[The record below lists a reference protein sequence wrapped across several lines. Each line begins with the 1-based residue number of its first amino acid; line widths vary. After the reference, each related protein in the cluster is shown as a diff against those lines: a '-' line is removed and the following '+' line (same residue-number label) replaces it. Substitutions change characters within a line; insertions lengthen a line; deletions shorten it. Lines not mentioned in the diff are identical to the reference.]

1 MEPRPVYD
9 EPLPPRRTRLPRLS
23 LLVAGLGAVI
33 GVAAFGAAVASGGQ
47 PSSAGL
53 AIPLVSNASPVPGT
67 GPGAGPRGA
76 AGWMAPGGMR
86 AGRGFMMNDI
96 TITAI
101 NGSSLSLKT
110 ADGWTRTI
118 DASGATVTRA
128 GQTVALS
135 TLRVGD
141 QIVFRET
148 RQSDGSVRIDSITVV
163 LPQVNG
169 TVSSIDA
176 SSITV
181 KQPDGTSKTV
191 TLTSS
196 TTYRSGGQVASAG
209 AVVSGARVDIQ
220 GQVAADGT
228 FTATVVN
235 VAPSAVG
242 GTVSAKSG
250 DTITVRDRAG
260 TSMTVRVTSSTTF
273 QVKGVTNATIADIAV
288 GDAIQAQGTHNAD
301 GSITATIVR
310 AGAAGQFGQ
319 GPMMRGPGMRGPW
332 GAGGQGPA
340 PADPRGVP
348 GSNGGTGGT
357 TGA

>member
-1 MEPRPVYD
+1 MYD
-9 EPLPPRRTRLPRLS
+9 EPLPPRPTRFRRLS
-23 LLVAGLGAVI
+23 LLVAGLAAVI
-33 GVAAFGAAVASGGQ
+33 GVAAFGVAVASGGQ
-47 PSSAGL
+47 PSNAGL
-53 AIPLVSNASPVPGT
+53 AIPLVSNASPAPGT
-67 GPGAGPRGA
+67 GPGAGPRGT
-76 AGWMAPGGMR
+76 GDWMAPGGMR

-101 NGSSLSLKT
+101 NGSSLSLRT

-118 DASGATVTRA
+118 DAGGATVTRA
-128 GQTVALS
+128 GQAVALS

-141 QIVFRET
+141 QIVFGQT
-148 RQSDGSVRIDSITVV
+148 RQANGSFRIDSITVV

-169 TVSSIDA
+169 TVTSVDA

-181 KQPDGTSKTV
+181 RQPDGTSKTV

-196 TTYRSGGQVASAG
+196 TTYRVGGQAASSG
-209 AVVSGARVDIQ
+209 VVVSGVRVDIQ
-220 GQVAADGT
+220 GEVASDGT
-228 FTATVVN
+228 FSATVVN

-250 DTITVRDRAG
+250 DTITVKDREG
-260 TSMTVRVTSSTTF
+260 TSVTVRVTSSTTF

-288 GDAIQAQGTHNAD
+288 GDVIQAQGTHDAD

-310 AGAAGQFGQ
+310 AGAAAQFGP
-319 GPMMRGPGMRGPW
+319 GPMMRGPGMREPW

-340 PADPRGVP
+340 PANPGGVP
-348 GSNGGTGGT
+348 GSNGGTSGT

>member
-1 MEPRPVYD
+1 MPVEPAVPQ
-9 EPLPPRRTRLPRLS
+9 PPRIRRLTLV
-23 LLVAGLGAVI
+23 VAGLAAAI
-33 GVAAFGAAVASGGQ
+33 GVAAFGVAAASGGQ
-47 PSSAGL
+47 PSNPGL
-53 AIPLVSNASPVPGT
+53 AFPLVSSATPTPGIAS
-67 GPGAGPRGA
+67 GAGPRVGG
-76 AGWMAPGGMR
+76 GWMAPGGMR
-86 AGRGFMMNDI
+86 PGRGCAMSDI

-141 QIVFRET
+141 QIVFGET
-148 RQSDGSVRIDSITVV
+148 RQSDGSFKIASITVV

-169 TVSSIDA
+169 TVTSVDA
-176 SSITV
+176 SGITV
-181 KQPDGTSKTV
+181 RQPDGTSKTV
-191 TLTSS
+191 TVTSS
-196 TTYRSGGQVASAG
+196 TAYRIGGQAASSG

-220 GQVAADGT
+220 GEIASDGT

-250 DTITVRDRAG
+250 DTITVKDRAG
-260 TSMTVRVTSSTTF
+260 TSVTVRVTSSTTF
-273 QVKGVTNATIADIAV
+273 RVKSVSNATMASIAV
-288 GDAIQAQGTHNAD
+288 GDVIQAVGTLGAD

-310 AGAAGQFGQ
+310 AGLADQL
-319 GPMMRGPGMRGPW
+319 GPGPIMGGPGMRGPW
-332 GAGGQGPA
+332 GAGGQGPT
-340 PADPRGVP
+340 PANPGGVP
-348 GSNGGTGGT
+348 GWNGGTS
-357 TGA
+357 GANGA

>member
-1 MEPRPVYD
+1 MEPGPVYD
-9 EPLPPRRTRLPRLS
+9 EPFPPRPTRFRRLP
-23 LLVAGLGAVI
+23 LLVAGIGAVI
-33 GVAAFGAAVASGGQ
+33 GVAAFGVAIASGGQ
-47 PSSAGL
+47 PSNAGL
-53 AIPLVSNASPVPGT
+53 AIPLVSNASPAPAT

-76 AGWMAPGGMR
+76 GGWMAPGAMR

-118 DASGATVTRA
+118 DAGGATVTRA

-141 QIVFRET
+141 QIVFGET

-163 LPQVNG
+163 LPHVNG
-169 TVSSIDA
+169 TVTSVDA

-181 KQPDGTSKTV
+181 KLPDDTSKTV

-196 TTYRSGGQVASAG
+196 TTYRVGGKTASAG

-220 GQVAADGT
+220 GEVASDGT

-235 VAPSAVG
+235 VTPSAVG
-242 GTVSAKSG
+242 GTISAKSG
-250 DTITVRDRAG
+250 DSITVKDRAG
-260 TSMTVRVTSSTTF
+260 TSVTIRVTSSTTF
-273 QVKGVTNATIADIAV
+273 QVKGVANATIADLAV
-288 GDAIQAQGTHNAD
+288 GDVVQAQGTQNAD
-301 GSITATIVR
+301 GSLTATIVR
-310 AGAAGQFGQ
+310 AGAAGQFGP

-332 GAGGQGPA
+332 GAGGPE
-340 PADPRGVP
+340 PADPGGVP
-348 GSNGGTGGT
+348 GSNGGTSGT